1 MMAAMLDLLNTNRQF
16 IRNEFIIKKLSMI
29 IDNMEI
35 FVNRGRSEDIT
46 NGSSIVK

>member
-1 MMAAMLDLLNTNRQF
+1 MMVVMLDLLNINRQF
-16 IRNEFIIKKLSMI
+16 IKNEYTILYKMI

>member
-1 MMAAMLDLLNTNRQF
+1 MMEVILDLLSINRRF
-16 IRNEFIIKKLSMI
+16 IRNELLYMI